1 MKSITSTIMAGVLLT
16 AAGFANAEPVALSD
30 VQMDQVS
37 AGATALAG
45 ATAVSLGDLISSV
58 QSLTNTAAQAP
69 GFASA
74 TAISASISASL
85 LYAAGSQSQAVAFAS
100 LP

>member
-1 MKSITSTIMAGVLLT
+1 MKSLTSIVVAGVLLT
-16 AAGFANAEPVALSD
+16 AAGIANADPVALSD

-45 ATAVSLGDLISSV
+45 ASALSLGDLISSV
-58 QSLTNTAAQAP
+58 QSYTNTAAQAP

-85 LYAAGSQSQAVAFAS
+85 LFAAGSQSQAIAYAS